1 MADLLYLQTG
11 SSPRG
16 YFRLFR
22 FVLRGSKVGRG
33 IRRLSFDCP
42 VAPPLPVQDL
52 GHVLA
57 VFVDVL
63 RMLDPLVADRL
74 LSVSGSGAKLR
85 HAVDDV
91 AHEERP
97 MQYGYRR

>member
-22 FVLRGSKVGRG
+22 FVLRGSKVGGG
-33 IRRLSFDCP
+33 IRRLSLDSP

-63 RMLDPLVADRL
+63 RVLDQLVADRL
-74 LSVSGSGAKLR
+74 RSIGGSGAKLG
-85 HAVDDV
+85 HAVDDIRHQLETIHIV
-91 AHEERP
+91 
-97 MQYGYRR
+97 